1 MARSKGSGCRDGAVS
16 PSARTS
22 PARASKGVVRSPGSL
37 GWWRTFG
44 GLLLFGMLRLRH
56 SRGFWGWAVVLLL
69 LASVSLHSEEFG
81 FGSATMAVFVM
92 CIAIPL
98 LCANDLDAGA
108 LKNVLVG
115 GHGRSA
121 YVAVLMVLTGGLT
134 LVLLALWW
142 LLAAMA
148 AWIGWRSDGVLLV
161 PHNPVLWVA
170 MTLACALSATAV
182 ALFVAVLTRSQPLA
196 TIVALLVIG
205 HVPAILVATFL
216 QDAGFADLSMLVWE
230 SSLMSAVTTLSS
242 GDLPVGAAP
251 WLIALATTALFCG
264 LSLWAM
270 GRRDVSVY
278 DDG

>member
-1 MARSKGSGCRDGAVS
+1 MARSKGGGRRDGAAW

-22 PARASKGVVRSPGSL
+22 SARVSKDVVRSPGGL

-44 GLLLFGMLRLRH
+44 GLFRFEMLRLRH
-56 SRGFWGWAVVLLL
+56 SRGFWGWAVLLTL
-69 LASVSLHSEEFG
+69 GASLSLHSG
-81 FGSATMAVFVM
+81 GLGLGSAALAVFVM

-142 LLAAMA
+142 LFAGMA
-148 AWIGWRSDGVLLV
+148 AWAGWRSDGVLLV
-161 PHNPVLWVA
+161 PHHPVLWVA

-196 TIVALLVIG
+196 TIVALLVMS
-205 HVPAILVATFL
+205 HAPAILLATFL

-230 SSLMSAVTTLSS
+230 SSLMSAVAVLSS
-242 GDLPVGAAP
+242 GAVPIGPAP
-251 WLIALATTALFCG
+251 WIVSLTTTALFCG

-270 GRRDVSVY
+270 GRRDVSVC